1 MSSSN
6 CCFLTCIQISQ
17 ETGQVVWYSYL
28 FQNFPQF
35 IVIHT
40 IKSFGVVNKA
50 EIDIFLELSCFLT
63 IQRML
68 AIWSL
73 IPLPFRKLA
82 WTYGILR
89 FTKPVNQKQIDWQ
102 TFLQQRWVHS
112 GFAENYN
119 LSSSTLQIP
128 TRQREENV
136 FIEKERKLGGRG
148 SYCEQSTWLFI
159 GWIAAKNGKER
170 NLLFLIGLCCCHSM
184 CELPLLVSFKIYV
197 C

>member
-170 NLLFLIGLCCCHSM
+170 NLSFPYWALLLSQHVRAPPSGLF
-184 CELPLLVSFKIYV
+184 
-197 C
+197 